1 MQLSLS
7 VLDQSTIV
15 SGRTAADA
23 LRETVALAPIVETA
37 GYRRYW
43 LAEHHNTPSHAG
55 SAPEILITAVLGAT
69 KTIRVGSAGVML
81 PHYSALKVAE
91 QFRVIEALYP
101 NRADLGLGRAPG
113 SDGITAYAL
122 NPHAFQHGAAQQGA
136 DQFPTQ
142 VNDLLHWLG
151 GGLPD
156 THPLRMVR
164 ATPDISTQPQVWIL
178 GSSDYGAQ
186 LAAHFGLPYC
196 FADFISERGGDAV
209 CALYRERFRPSPYLA
224 APLCAV
230 AVYAL
235 AADTEAAAFRLARGR
250 ELFRVRRAR
259 GEFLPLATPEEAD
272 AYPFTPE
279 EEARSA
285 AWRRRA
291 LLGAPETVAARLAET
306 AARHGADEVAILTP
320 CHDFAARA
328 RSYQLIAEAT
338 KSVVLEAAE

>member
-1 MQLSLS
+1 MSLRLS
-7 VLDQSTIV
+7 VLDQSTII

-23 LRETVALAPIVETA
+23 LQDTVALAPIVEAA
-37 GYRRYW
+37 GYHRYW

-55 SAPEILITAVLGAT
+55 SAPEILITAVLAAT

-81 PHYSALKVAE
+81 PHYAALKVAE
-91 QFRVIEALYP
+91 QFRVIEALFP

-122 NPHAFQHGAAQQGA
+122 NPVAAQQGA
-136 DQFPTQ
+136 DAFPGQ
-142 VNDLLHWLG
+142 VHDLLHWLG

-156 THPLRMVR
+156 THPLRAVR
-164 ATPDISTQPQVWIL
+164 ATPEIATQPQVWIL

-186 LAAHFGLPYC
+186 LAAHFGLPYA
-196 FADFISERGGDAV
+196 FADFISERGGEAV
-209 CALYRERFRPSPYLA
+209 CALYRERFRPSQYLA

-235 AADTEAAAFRLARGR
+235 AADTEAQAFRLARGR
-250 ELFRVRRAR
+250 ELFRVRRSR

-272 AYPFTPE
+272 AHPFTAE
-279 EEARSA
+279 EQARTE

-291 LLGAPETVAARLAET
+291 LVGAPEQVAARLAAV
-306 AARHGADEVAILTP
+306 AAAHGAAEVAILTP

-328 RSYQLIAEAT
+328 RSYALIAEAT
-338 KSVVLEAAE
+338 RTVVRAAAE

>member
-15 SGRTAADA
+15 SGRSAADA
-23 LRETVALAPIVETA
+23 LRETVALAPIVEAA

-122 NPHAFQHGAAQQGA
+122 NPLAAQQGA
-136 DQFPTQ
+136 DQFPAQ
-142 VNDLLHWLG
+142 VNDLLHWLS
-151 GGLPD
+151 GGLPE

-164 ATPDISTQPQVWIL
+164 ATPEITTMPQVWIL

-209 CALYRERFRPSPYLA
+209 CALYRERFRPSAFLDR
-224 APLCAV
+224 PLCAV

-338 KSVVLEAAE
+338 KSVVAAAAE